1 MRSLYGMPGLERLA
15 DNVQDDEDAPRLLED
30 LQEAILHY
38 QVCLQLVTFLDIDK
52 DTGSAT
58 NGGQ

>member
-1 MRSLYGMPGLERLA
+1 MPGLERLA

>member
-30 LQEAILHY
+30 LQEAIVHY